1 MVSILNIRKVF
12 QNKELYK
19 TNNMK
24 QHLHYFQ
31 RLLLA
36 TVMILNYVVVYADNI
51 EIGGICYSV
60 RYVAKDTY
68 DIAVTNKEGGYSG
81 DIVIPQ
87 TINYDGKERQVTS
100 IDYRCFSGCTELTS
114 VKIPDGVTS
123 LKRDCFK
130 DCSSLTSVII
140 PNSVTS
146 LGEASFYGCS
156 KLESVKLP
164 VGITSLS
171 EYCFGNCLVLKNIE
185 LPNSVTSLGAGCFQ
199 FCEELESI
207 NLPNGITS
215 LPAICFYCCWKL
227 NNIVLPNNI
236 TSLGNRCFEGCKVL
250 KNIELPNSITSLGS
264 ECFFGC
270 AELENVTIPE
280 GVSSLGRGTFRNCD
294 RLVDITL
301 PNSITSLG
309 SECFS
314 GCSSLKNINLPYVLT
329 SMGFQCFYGCTS
341 LTKIQLPSSLTTLGF
356 GCFDGC
362 TGLESIAIPQGLTLL
377 DGQCFQDCSNLSTII
392 LPKSIVSIGKECF
405 KGCKKLADIVLPEGV
420 TTLGE
425 SCFYGCKQLIK
436 ITLPSTLKAIGR
448 AAFQLDNFK
457 DNQMVCLASVPPE
470 CGHESSLPSDLSLFV
485 PKEAKNSYQTT
496 KPWSSHRVYSD
507 YPLSSINLPSE
518 LSVVKTKSQ
527 KVQIAMIPESA
538 DAQGVV
544 WSCDNGQILSVDED
558 GVIKGLKV
566 GTANVIAKVKY
577 DTNISSSCKVN
588 VSSLLVS
595 SLDLLT
601 PSVVKTI
608 PTQLN
613 AKVIPAEADNPK
625 LKWTLLTPEV
635 ATLSETGVLTGLK
648 MGTAK
653 VKIESTDGSIVSQVF
668 DVSITGLPV
677 SSISLPNAVSIVKTK
692 QQKLDYGVYPAAS
705 DNQSLKWSSSNTDVV
720 SVDESSGI
728 ITAHKVGR
736 AIITATAEDGSN
748 TTASTVVDVEPL
760 KVESIKLI
768 EKVSIVKTNMLKL
781 EPSVLPELADDK
793 TLIWSSDNKSI
804 ATVDEQG
811 VVKGVNVG
819 TVHISARA
827 QDGSGVFTNCLV
839 TVEPLKVETM
849 QFSDSNLSIVKT
861 DKKSLSLTLN
871 SEEVDNKTMK
881 WTSEDEN
888 IATVV
893 QNTNATYPLEA
904 IIAAHK
910 VGKTVIK
917 AEAQDGSGLSATCEV
932 EVTPLMVGGLELMTT
947 SVIKTIPTK
956 LEVNVT
962 PSEADNQ
969 KLKWTSLTPN
979 IATVSED
986 GTLTGLK
993 MGTAQVKAE
1002 TTDGS
1007 NFSKTF
1013 DVQVLSLSV
1022 SSITLPT
1029 DFSIIKTDNQKME
1042 YTVLP
1047 KASDNQNLK
1056 WSSNK
1061 PSIASVDE
1069 NTGVI
1074 TAHKVGYASITA
1086 TATDGSGV
1094 FASTTIQVKPLK
1106 VSAISIPEKLNVL
1119 WSTTETLVAMATPEL
1134 ADNKKLS
1141 WSSDDN
1147 NIATVTQTGVVKG
1160 VNVGT
1165 TNITAVATDGS
1176 GVSATCKVTVNP
1188 ITINLSTKTVN
1199 LQKGSEYVEQ
1209 TATVLPENY
1218 EHKDVV
1224 WTTSGNGVASVDKDG
1239 HITANKP
1246 GVDTLR
1252 CSLSYD
1258 SHIYSECRVI
1268 VYEDNV
1274 VYVGGLYYLLKGTTD
1289 ENREATVTSIYGGKN
1304 TSLDAKNVAQY
1315 YSGTINIPE
1324 TIIYDGNKY
1333 TVRKVGSYAF
1343 NCQNELQSIYIPRTV
1358 TEVEPHA
1365 AIKAEKLNRVNVAD
1379 ESELVNIGAEAFKW
1393 CTGLTRFTFDGTSL
1407 KMNSID
1413 KAAFRE
1419 CTALERFT
1427 WMGNTTVKTI
1437 GHSAFYDCPALEKVL
1452 WNGKSELKTI
1462 QDYAFFKCIS
1472 LNNFE
1477 MPNTTLSVGNSSFRY
1492 NASLTNIHLSNSLNY
1507 IDEYAYGEC
1516 GFSQITL
1523 PESLANIQAGAFINN
1538 EFLQEIILPER
1549 LQGLGSA
1556 AFENNSK
1563 LESVTFHTAIETMT
1577 IGNNAFNQC
1586 PILNKVY
1593 ITNMNSFAQTN
1604 FNNAKANPANTS
1616 QHIYDANGKE
1626 IINVVLPKG
1635 TKYINNN
1642 AFNGCAFI
1650 ESIEMPAT
1658 MDHVND
1664 DIFVGCSALKDV
1676 YCYAEEV
1683 PGFIGVNNPASMDE
1697 VFQNATLHV
1706 PFGSE
1711 SLYQKD
1717 TKWWGKF
1724 TKLLGCEPKPTAVVE
1739 KIDLSTLTVN
1749 VKAGENYNE
1758 QKLTIYPAEAANVR
1772 IKYSTADRKVADIDE
1787 NGVIKGVAPGVTTIY
1802 YTANDG
1808 NGVTSECKVIVRNPE
1823 VEYVGDIY
1831 YLFDKA
1837 KKVATVTS
1845 IYGGKNKSLEAEKV
1859 AQVYTGT
1866 VSIPEQTTFNA
1877 VTYDVKKVGG
1887 YAFTCQNALQALRV
1901 GAFVEKIEDNA
1912 ATKAMNLNRVTV
1924 ANASQLVTVGKR
1936 SFMDCAGL
1944 QHVLFEGT
1952 TQYLDVID
1960 TAAFKNCAKLEDVI
1974 WEGKSTLRLIGDSA
1988 FYCDSK
1994 LETVK
1999 WNDKCDL
2006 KIIDNYAFYKCSSLN
2021 HFIMPNSTLSVG
2033 KYAFRYDA
2041 GLTDIQL
2048 STSLSIIYDYAFGEC
2063 GFSQLIL
2070 PESLKSM
2077 QAGAFINN
2085 SNLADIT
2092 IPKKTEGIGAGAF
2105 ENCSALESVTFKT
2118 HETKLTVDKNAF
2130 NHCAVLSK
2138 VNIDYLDDWAH
2149 INFQNAAAN
2158 PASTAH
2164 RLYLNGE
2171 EIVDIELPVGTK
2183 YIGNNVF
2190 NGCSDIRTLKIP
2202 ATVEHV
2208 NDNIIAGCSSLTDV
2222 YCYATKVPS
2231 FIGTEDPSSMNDVFR
2246 KATLHVIYGNE
2257 EAYKADAWWK
2267 RFYKIEGCNAP
2278 SDADKKVTSITISQT
2293 EATLKPNDTMQLEAT
2308 VYPTDAADKKI
2319 LWTSSNKDV
2328 VIVTDEGFVLAVAEG
2343 EADVTVA
2350 SAENSE
2356 IKAVC
2361 HIKVEKEKEPEVPIV
2376 QIKFEESPVTI
2387 ALGETKK
2394 LNVIF
2399 NPVNATNKELDWVS
2413 AQTSV
2418 VEVDKEGN
2426 ILGVSEGKAIVSAKT
2441 KDGSNLTIN
2450 CVVTVILSTGI
2461 SNITMG
2467 EVKLIV
2473 NNRHLKVEGLADHEV
2488 IQVVNSIGFTVYRG
2502 TDHEVDLNA
2511 SGIYIV
2517 KMRGK
2522 TVKFNVK

>member
-1 MVSILNIRKVF
+1 MKRSLHF
-12 QNKELYK
+12 YK
-19 TNNMK
+19 W
-24 QHLHYFQ
+24 FV
-31 RLLLA
+31 A
-36 TVMILNYVVVYADNI
+36 VVVL
-51 EIGGICYSV
+51 ICSTTTMSAQTKVTSASQLKAGSV
-60 RYVAKDTY
+60 IKIYP
-68 DIAVTNKEGGYSG
+68 KEGYGTSHYGESNYALACSGDGQLLTSYGKAGSGDEWTLEDAGDGYCYLKNDKGCYWAYQGYSSFDSFNCTMNKNSAVKISLSWDTKYSGVCFWNAEDGRGLNNLDGYNYRYNWWSNPDDYSG
-81 DIVIPQ
+81 DAHTTFDIALLKEGSGNDFVQGEKVKVLIDGLKYSLDIEQKTAKVIANHQEYSGYIVIPS
-87 TINYDGKERQVTS
+87 NVTYNNV
-100 IDYRCFSGCTELTS
+100 IYKVNMLGTNCFFACR
-114 VKIPDGVTS
+114 S
-123 LKRDCFK
+123 LK
-130 DCSSLTSVII
+130 SIT
-140 PNSVTS
+140 
-146 LGEASFYGCS
+146 
-156 KLESVKLP
+156 LP
-164 VGITSLS
+164 S
-171 EYCFGNCLVLKNIE
+171 
-185 LPNSVTSLGAGCFQ
+185 
-199 FCEELESI
+199 
-207 NLPNGITS
+207 
-215 LPAICFYCCWKL
+215 
-227 NNIVLPNNI
+227 
-236 TSLGNRCFEGCKVL
+236 
-250 KNIELPNSITSLGS
+250 SITSLGDN
-264 ECFFGC
+264 CF
-270 AELENVTIPE
+270 AL
-280 GVSSLGRGTFRNCD
+280 
-294 RLVDITL
+294 
-301 PNSITSLG
+301 
-309 SECFS
+309 
-314 GCSSLKNINLPYVLT
+314 CSSLK
-329 SMGFQCFYGCTS
+329 
-341 LTKIQLPSSLTTLGF
+341 
-356 GCFDGC
+356 
-362 TGLESIAIPQGLTLL
+362 
-377 DGQCFQDCSNLSTII
+377 
-392 LPKSIVSIGKECF
+392 
-405 KGCKKLADIVLPEGV
+405 
-420 TTLGE
+420 
-425 SCFYGCKQLIK
+425 
-436 ITLPSTLKAIGR
+436 
-448 AAFQLDNFK
+448 
-457 DNQMVCLASVPPE
+457 
-470 CGHESSLPSDLSLFV
+470 
-485 PKEAKNSYQTT
+485 
-496 KPWSSHRVYSD
+496 
-507 YPLSSINLPSE
+507 SINLPSNIIS
-518 LSVVKTKSQ
+518 LGDWCFWDCNNLASISLPSGITKL
-527 KVQIAMIPESA
+527 
-538 DAQGVV
+538 GV
-544 WSCDNGQILSVDED
+544 SCFEGCSSLNSIDLPSGITTLGFRCFYGCSS
-558 GVIKGLKV
+558 L
-566 GTANVIAKVKY
+566 
-577 DTNISSSCKVN
+577 TNICLPSGITTLGGSCFSNCSKLT
-588 VSSLLVS
+588 SMLSLAVDPPRSKSNESLVGEAIRLYVPKES
-595 SLDLLT
+595 IEKYKNSATWRYAHSINPLY
-601 PSVVKTI
+601 
-608 PTQLN
+608 
-613 AKVIPAEADNPK
+613 PA
-625 LKWTLLTPEV
+625 
-635 ATLSETGVLTGLK
+635 
-648 MGTAK
+648 
-653 VKIESTDGSIVSQVF
+653 
-668 DVSITGLPV
+668 
-677 SSISLPNAVSIVKTK
+677 SSISLAKDITVLKTK
-692 QQKLDYGVYPAAS
+692 TIKIEYSILP
-705 DNQSLKWSSSNTDVV
+705 DNAGTKELEWSSSNT
-720 SVDESSGI
+720 
-728 ITAHKVGR
+728 
-736 AIITATAEDGSN
+736 N
-748 TTASTVVDVEPL
+748 
-760 KVESIKLI
+760 
-768 EKVSIVKTNMLKL
+768 
-781 EPSVLPELADDK
+781 
-793 TLIWSSDNKSI
+793 I
-804 ATVDEQG
+804 ATVDANG
-811 VVKGVNVG
+811 LVTGKKSG
-819 TVHISARA
+819 TVTISAKTK
-827 QDGSGVFTNCLV
+827 DGTDIVASTIVKVL
-839 TVEPLKVETM
+839 PLPIETMAFVET
-849 QFSDSNLSIVKT
+849 SVSVAKT
-861 DKKSLSLTLN
+861 QNKIISLTFDPH
-871 SEEVDNKTMK
+871 EDNYKYYMV
-881 WTSEDEN
+881 WTSSDESV
-888 IATVV
+888 ATVA
-893 QNTNATYPLEA
+893 QNPNSSYPLEA
-904 IIAAHK
+904 IVTAHK
-910 VGKTVIK
+910 IGKATIK
-917 AEAQDGSGLSATCEV
+917 AEAQDGSGMSATCEV
-932 EVTPLMVGGLELMTT
+932 EVTPLMVNDISLQTT
-947 SVIKTIPTK
+947 SSIKTIPIQLK
-956 LEVNVT
+956 ADVT
-962 PSEADNQ
+962 PAEADNK
-969 KLKWTSLTPN
+969 KLKWTSLTPE
-979 IATVSED
+979 IATVTED
-986 GTLTGLK
+986 GMFTGLK
-993 MGTAQVKAE
+993 MGTAKIKAEATDGSNFSKIFNVEITGLPVSSISLPTTPVSVVKTKTGKIKVVFEPLAADNQKLTWTSSRTDIATVDNEGVVTGKKVGTTRITAATTDGTNLKASVDVNIEPLKVETMAFAEPSVSIVKTEDKTIKLTLNSEEVDNKRMVWTSSDESVATVVQNMNAVYPLEAIVVAHKVGKATIKVEAQDGSGMSATCEVVVTPLMVSDFSLLTASVVKTIPTQLEANVSPTEADNKKLKWTSLTPDIATVTEDGMMTGLKMGTAKVKAE

-1007 NFSKTF
+1007 NLSCVFE
-1013 DVQVLSLSV
+1013 VQVTGLPVSTISLPAES
-1022 SSITLPT
+1022 
-1029 DFSIIKTDNQKME
+1029 SIIKTESMKLE
-1042 YTVLP
+1042 YSILP
-1047 KASDNQNLK
+1047 LASDNQKLK
-1056 WSSNK
+1056 WSSNATD
-1061 PSIASVDE
+1061 IASVDE

-1074 TAHKVGYASITA
+1074 TAHKVGDAVITA
-1086 TATDGSGV
+1086 TATDGSGIS
-1094 FASTTIQVKPLK
+1094 ASTKIHVTPLK
-1106 VSAISIPEKLNVL
+1106 ISQIEMSKEMSLLHSLSKQIEVNI
-1119 WSTTETLVAMATPEL
+1119 APEL
-1134 ADNKKLS
+1134 ADNKTLK
-1141 WSSDDN
+1141 WTSDNED
-1147 NIATVTQTGVVKG
+1147 IATVTQEGVVKG
-1160 VNVGT
+1160 VNVGSA
-1165 TNITAVATDGS
+1165 NITATTTDGTEL
-1176 GVSATCKVTVNP
+1176 SATCKVTVNP
-1188 ITINLSTKTVN
+1188 VTIELSTNTIN

-1209 TATVLPENY
+1209 TVTILPENY

-1289 ENREATVTSIYGGKN
+1289 NNREATVTSIYGGKN

-1324 TIIYDGNKY
+1324 TIIYDGNEY

-1379 ESELVNIGAEAFKW
+1379 ESELVNIGEEAFKW
-1393 CTGLTRFTFDGTSL
+1393 CTGLKRFTFDGTSL

-1419 CTALERFT
+1419 CTVLERFT

-1437 GHSAFYDCPALEKVL
+1437 GHSAFYDCSALEKVL

-1538 EFLQEIILPER
+1538 DFLQEIILPER

-1635 TKYINNN
+1635 TKYVNNN

-1683 PGFIGVNNPASMDE
+1683 PEFIGVNNPASMDE

-1717 TKWWGKF
+1717 TSWWGKF

-1887 YAFTCQNALQALRV
+1887 YAFTCQNELQALRV

-1912 ATKAMNLNRVTV
+1912 ATKAMNLNRVIV

-1999 WNDKCDL
+1999 WNNKCDL

-2158 PASTAH
+2158 PTSTAH

-2319 LWTSSNKDV
+2319 LWTSSNEDV

-2450 CVVTVILSTGI
+2450 CVVTVIPSTGI

>member
-215 LPAICFYCCWKL
+215 LPAICFYGCWKL

-236 TSLGNRCFEGCKVL
+236 TSLGNRCFERCKVL

-470 CGHESSLPSDLSLFV
+470 CGNESSLPRDLSLFV

-653 VKIESTDGSIVSQVF
+653 VKIESTDGSMVSQVF

-1013 DVQVLSLSV
+1013 DVQVLALSV

-1094 FASTTIQVKPLK
+1094 FASTTIQVTPLK

-1165 TNITAVATDGS
+1165 TNITATATDGS

-1188 ITINLSTKTVN
+1188 VTINLSTKTVN

-1224 WTTSGNGVASVDKDG
+1224 WTTSGNGVTSVDKDG

-1289 ENREATVTSIYGGKN
+1289 DTREATVTSIYGGKN

-1887 YAFTCQNALQALRV
+1887 YAFTCQNELQALRV

-1912 ATKAMNLNRVTV
+1912 ATKAMNLNRVIV

-2267 RFYKIEGCNAP
+2267 RFYNIKGCNAP

-2308 VYPTDAADKKI
+2308 VYPTDAANKKI
-2319 LWTSSNKDV
+2319 LWASSNEDV
-2328 VIVTDEGFVLAVAEG
+2328 VIVTGEGFVLAVAEG

-2450 CVVTVILSTGI
+2450 CVVTVIPSTGI

>member
-1 MVSILNIRKVF
+1 
-12 QNKELYK
+12 
-19 TNNMK
+19 MK
-24 QHLHYFQ
+24 RHLHFYQ
-31 RLLLA
+31 WLLCLLLTMGCHLFA
-36 TVMILNYVVVYADNI
+36 YSQGKVTCLEDLQAGDVIKIYPYGHYDEASMALSCKGDGMDLTSYAEAGKGSEWTLIDAGSGYYYLKN
-51 EIGGICYSV
+51 ELGCYWAYQEGHSLTCT
-60 RYVAKDTY
+60 KD
-68 DIAVTNKEGGYSG
+68 INSAVKVKLTW
-81 DIVIPQ
+81 
-87 TINYDGKERQVTS
+87 DGKNSGVCFWNQKDGTGLNNLYGRNDSYDWYSLPYDYNSDTNTTFDVYSPSHGTVDVAVINGIKYSLHSKRKTAQVLANNYMGNVIIQQIVSYKGNEFQVTS
-100 IDYRCFSGCTELTS
+100 LEDSCFKNCSNLTS
-114 VKIPDGVTS
+114 ITLPKGITS
-123 LKRDCFK
+123 LGKYCFYGCNSLTSITLPEGITSLGEYCFADCNSLTSITLPEGITSLGYECFRG
-130 DCSSLTSVII
+130 CSSLTSITLPEGI
-140 PNSVTS
+140 TS
-146 LGEASFYGCS
+146 LGEYCFSRCSSLTSITLPEGITSLRAGCFADCNSLTSITLPEGITSLGEYCFGKCSSLTSITLPEGITSLGEYCFSRCSSLTSITLPKGITSLMGYSFYGCS
-156 KLESVKLP
+156 SLTSITLP
-164 VGITSLS
+164 EGITSLG
-171 EYCFGNCLVLKNIE
+171 EYCFGMCSSLTSIT
-185 LPNSVTSLGAGCFQ
+185 LP
-199 FCEELESI
+199 E
-207 NLPNGITS
+207 GITS
-215 LPAICFYCCWKL
+215 LMNCCFY
-227 NNIVLPNNI
+227 
-236 TSLGNRCFEGCKVL
+236 
-250 KNIELPNSITSLGS
+250 
-264 ECFFGC
+264 
-270 AELENVTIPE
+270 
-280 GVSSLGRGTFRNCD
+280 
-294 RLVDITL
+294 
-301 PNSITSLG
+301 
-309 SECFS
+309 
-314 GCSSLKNINLPYVLT
+314 GCSSLTNI
-329 SMGFQCFYGCTS
+329 SF
-341 LTKIQLPSSLTTLGF
+341 PSSLKKLYDNIFKYATQNKRIIINATTPPDIRSYGDYTLI
-356 GCFDGC
+356 DSNC
-362 TGLESIAIPQGLTLL
+362 TLYVPKNYLATYKNTSPWSCAGAFYEGKPIESI
-377 DGQCFQDCSNLSTII
+377 
-392 LPKSIVSIGKECF
+392 K
-405 KGCKKLADIVLPEGV
+405 
-420 TTLGE
+420 
-425 SCFYGCKQLIK
+425 
-436 ITLPSTLKAIGR
+436 
-448 AAFQLDNFK
+448 
-457 DNQMVCLASVPPE
+457 
-470 CGHESSLPSDLSLFV
+470 LPSDISFEKTEKKKATFSV
-485 PKEAKNSYQTT
+485 
-496 KPWSSHRVYSD
+496 
-507 YPLSSINLPSE
+507 LP
-518 LSVVKTKSQ
+518 
-527 KVQIAMIPESA
+527 I
-538 DAQGVV
+538 DANQECLK
-544 WSCDNGQILSVDED
+544 WSCDNSSIASIDEKTRE
-558 GVIKGLKV
+558 ITALKV
-566 GTANVIAKVKY
+566 G
-577 DTNISSSCKVN
+577 D
-588 VSSLLVS
+588 
-595 SLDLLT
+595 
-601 PSVVKTI
+601 
-608 PTQLN
+608 
-613 AKVIPAEADNPK
+613 
-625 LKWTLLTPEV
+625 
-635 ATLSETGVLTGLK
+635 AT
-648 MGTAK
+648 
-653 VKIESTDGSIVSQVF
+653 
-668 DVSITGLPV
+668 
-677 SSISLPNAVSIVKTK
+677 
-692 QQKLDYGVYPAAS
+692 
-705 DNQSLKWSSSNTDVV
+705 
-720 SVDESSGI
+720 
-728 ITAHKVGR
+728 
-736 AIITATAEDGSN
+736 ITATVDDGSGIS
-748 TTASTVVDVEPL
+748 ASTIVHVTPL
-760 KVESIKLI
+760 KVH
-768 EKVSIVKTNMLKL
+768 
-781 EPSVLPELADDK
+781 A
-793 TLIWSSDNKSI
+793 
-804 ATVDEQG
+804 
-811 VVKGVNVG
+811 
-819 TVHISARA
+819 
-827 QDGSGVFTNCLV
+827 
-839 TVEPLKVETM
+839 M
-849 QFSDSNLSIVKT
+849 QFAEPKITVSGIKT
-861 DKKSLSLTLN
+861 EKLTLTLN
-871 SEEVDNKTMK
+871 SPEVDNKAIK
-881 WTSEDEN
+881 WTSSDNSIVTVEEN
-888 IATVV
+888 TEAS
-893 QNTNATYPLEA
+893 YPLEA
-904 IIAAHK
+904 IVSTHK
-910 VGKTVIK
+910 VGTAIIT
-917 AEAQDGSGLSATCEV
+917 AEAQDGSGISATCEV
-932 EVTPLMVGGLELMTT
+932 EATQLQVSDIELITM
-947 SVIKTIPTK
+947 SAIKTIPTLLEANVLPVEANNKK
-956 LEVNVT
+956 LT
-962 PSEADNQ
+962 
-969 KLKWTSLTPN
+969 WTSLTPN
-979 IATVSED
+979 IATITED
-986 GTLTGLK
+986 GTITGLK
-993 MGTAQVKAE
+993 MGTAQVKA
-1002 TTDGS
+1002 TTMDGS
-1007 NFSKTF
+1007 NISKTF
-1013 DVQVLSLSV
+1013 DVLITGLSI
-1022 SSITLPT
+1022 SSITLPSES
-1029 DFSIIKTDNQKME
+1029 SITKTDNQKLE
-1042 YTVLP
+1042 YTIFP
-1047 KASDNQNLK
+1047 AASDNQNLK
-1056 WSSNK
+1056 WSSNHTD
-1061 PSIASVDE
+1061 IASVDE

-1074 TAHKVGYASITA
+1074 TAHKVGDAIITA
-1086 TATDGSGV
+1086 TATDGSEIS
-1094 FASTTIQVKPLK
+1094 ASTTIHVTPLK
-1106 VSAISIPEKLNVL
+1106 VSNIDIEKEIKLL
-1119 WSTTETLVAMATPEL
+1119 RTTTATLAATITPEL
-1134 ADNKKLS
+1134 ADDKTLS
-1141 WSSDDN
+1141 WASEDES
-1147 NIATVTQTGVVKG
+1147 IAIVTQEGVVKG

-1165 TNITAVATDGS
+1165 TNITVTAKDGT

-1188 ITINLSTKTVN
+1188 VTINLSTNTIN

-1224 WTTSGNGVASVDKDG
+1224 WTTSGNGVTSVDKDG

-1289 ENREATVTSIYGGKN
+1289 DTLEATVTSIYGGKN

-1393 CTGLTRFTFDGTSL
+1393 CTGLKRFTFDGTSL

-1538 EFLQEIILPER
+1538 DFLQEIILPER

-1683 PGFIGVNNPASMDE
+1683 PEFIGVNNPASMDE

-1717 TKWWGKF
+1717 TSWWGKF

-1887 YAFTCQNALQALRV
+1887 YAFTCQNELQALRV

-2063 GFSQLIL
+2063 GFCQLIL

-2171 EIVDIELPVGTK
+2171 EMVDIELPVGTK

-2308 VYPTDAADKKI
+2308 VYPTDAANKKI
-2319 LWTSSNKDV
+2319 LWASSNEDV
-2328 VIVTDEGFVLAVAEG
+2328 VIVTGEGFVLAVAEG

-2450 CVVTVILSTGI
+2450 CVVTVIPSTGI

>member
-1 MVSILNIRKVF
+1 
-12 QNKELYK
+12 
-19 TNNMK
+19 MK
-24 QHLHYFQ
+24 RHLHFYQ
-31 RLLLA
+31 WLLCLLLTMSSHLSA
-36 TVMILNYVVVYADNI
+36 FSQGKVTCLEDLQAGYVISIYPYGHYDEASKALSCNGDGMDLTSYADAGKGSEWTLIDAGSGYYYLKNELGCYWAYQDYSASHSLTCTTDI
-51 EIGGICYSV
+51 NSAVKVKLTWDSTHSGICFWNQKDGKGLNNLYGRNDSYNWYSWSSDYDSDTNTTFEV
-60 RYVAKDTY
+60 KVKVTVDVAIDGIKYSLDVKHKTAKVLKNNY
-68 DIAVTNKEGGYSG
+68 EG
-81 DIVIPQ
+81 DVVIPQ
-87 TINYDGKERQVTS
+87 VVSYNGNE
-100 IDYRCFSGCTELTS
+100 FS
-114 VKIPDGVTS
+114 VTS
-123 LKRDCFK
+123 LDNQCFYN
-130 DCSSLTSVII
+130 CSSLTS
-140 PNSVTS
+140 
-146 LGEASFYGCS
+146 
-156 KLESVKLP
+156 
-164 VGITSLS
+164 
-171 EYCFGNCLVLKNIE
+171 
-185 LPNSVTSLGAGCFQ
+185 
-199 FCEELESI
+199 
-207 NLPNGITS
+207 
-215 LPAICFYCCWKL
+215 
-227 NNIVLPNNI
+227 
-236 TSLGNRCFEGCKVL
+236 
-250 KNIELPNSITSLGS
+250 
-264 ECFFGC
+264 
-270 AELENVTIPE
+270 
-280 GVSSLGRGTFRNCD
+280 
-294 RLVDITL
+294 ITL
-301 PNSITSLG
+301 PKGIISVGNS
-309 SECFS
+309 CFS
-314 GCSSLKNINLPYVLT
+314 GCSSLTSITLPKGIT
-329 SMGFQCFYGCTS
+329 SLGDCCFYGCSS
-341 LTKIQLPSSLTTLGF
+341 LTSITIPEGTTFLGEQCFEYCKSLTSIYFPSSLSILYNNIFAHTTQKKRIIIKN
-356 GCFDGC
+356 
-362 TGLESIAIPQGLTLL
+362 TIPPDIKIGDTY
-377 DGQCFQDCSNLSTII
+377 FNLSLINSEYTLYI
-392 LPKSIVSIGKECF
+392 PKGTLDAYKNTTSWGRAGAF
-405 KGCKKLADIVLPEGV
+405 YEGNPID
-420 TTLGE
+420 
-425 SCFYGCKQLIK
+425 S
-436 ITLPSTLKAIGR
+436 ITLPS
-448 AAFQLDNFK
+448 
-457 DNQMVCLASVPPE
+457 
-470 CGHESSLPSDLSLFV
+470 
-485 PKEAKNSYQTT
+485 
-496 KPWSSHRVYSD
+496 
-507 YPLSSINLPSE
+507 
-518 LSVVKTKSQ
+518 
-527 KVQIAMIPESA
+527 
-538 DAQGVV
+538 
-544 WSCDNGQILSVDED
+544 
-558 GVIKGLKV
+558 
-566 GTANVIAKVKY
+566 
-577 DTNISSSCKVN
+577 N
-588 VSSLLVS
+588 VSFAK
-595 SLDLLT
+595 T
-601 PSVVKTI
+601 EKNKMTYSV
-608 PTQLN
+608 
-613 AKVIPAEADNPK
+613 
-625 LKWTLLTPEV
+625 
-635 ATLSETGVLTGLK
+635 
-648 MGTAK
+648 
-653 VKIESTDGSIVSQVF
+653 
-668 DVSITGLPV
+668 LP
-677 SSISLPNAVSIVKTK
+677 IDA
-692 QQKLDYGVYPAAS
+692 
-705 DNQSLKWSSSNTDVV
+705 NQECLKWSSDNSSIASIDEKTGVV
-720 SVDESSGI
+720 TALKAGDATLTATVDDGSGI
-728 ITAHKVGR
+728 
-736 AIITATAEDGSN
+736 S
-748 TTASTVVDVEPL
+748 ASTIVHVTP
-760 KVESIKLI
+760 I
-768 EKVSIVKTNMLKL
+768 KVSNIDMPRKITLL
-781 EPSVLPELADDK
+781 QAQSVTLAATITPELADDK
-793 TLIWSSDNKSI
+793 TLSW
-804 ATVDEQG
+804 
-811 VVKGVNVG
+811 
-819 TVHISARA
+819 
-827 QDGSGVFTNCLV
+827 
-839 TVEPLKVETM
+839 
-849 QFSDSNLSIVKT
+849 
-861 DKKSLSLTLN
+861 
-871 SEEVDNKTMK
+871 
-881 WTSEDEN
+881 
-888 IATVV
+888 
-893 QNTNATYPLEA
+893 
-904 IIAAHK
+904 
-910 VGKTVIK
+910 
-917 AEAQDGSGLSATCEV
+917 
-932 EVTPLMVGGLELMTT
+932 
-947 SVIKTIPTK
+947 
-956 LEVNVT
+956 
-962 PSEADNQ
+962 
-969 KLKWTSLTPN
+969 
-979 IATVSED
+979 
-986 GTLTGLK
+986 
-993 MGTAQVKAE
+993 
-1002 TTDGS
+1002 
-1007 NFSKTF
+1007 
-1013 DVQVLSLSV
+1013 
-1022 SSITLPT
+1022 
-1029 DFSIIKTDNQKME
+1029 
-1042 YTVLP
+1042 
-1047 KASDNQNLK
+1047 ASD
-1056 WSSNK
+1056 
-1061 PSIASVDE
+1061 DE
-1069 NTGVI
+1069 
-1074 TAHKVGYASITA
+1074 S
-1086 TATDGSGV
+1086 
-1094 FASTTIQVKPLK
+1094 
-1106 VSAISIPEKLNVL
+1106 
-1119 WSTTETLVAMATPEL
+1119 
-1134 ADNKKLS
+1134 
-1141 WSSDDN
+1141 
-1147 NIATVTQTGVVKG
+1147 IATVTQEGVVKG

-1165 TNITAVATDGS
+1165 TNITATAKDGS

-1188 ITINLSTKTVN
+1188 VTINLSTNTVN

-1239 HITANKP
+1239 RITANKP

-1379 ESELVNIGAEAFKW
+1379 ESELVNIGEEAFKW
-1393 CTGLTRFTFDGTSL
+1393 CTGLKRFTFDGTSL

-1437 GHSAFYDCPALEKVL
+1437 GHSAFYDCSALEKVL

-1492 NASLTNIHLSNSLNY
+1492 NASLTNIHLSTSLNY

-1538 EFLQEIILPER
+1538 DFLQEIILPER

-1635 TKYINNN
+1635 TKYVNNN

-1683 PGFIGVNNPASMDE
+1683 PEFIGVNDPTSMDE

-1717 TKWWGKF
+1717 TSWWGKF
-1724 TKLLGCEPKPTAVVE
+1724 TKLLGCEPKPIAVVE

-1808 NGVTSECKVIVRNPE
+1808 NGVTSECKVIVRNSE

-1837 KKVATVTS
+1837 KKEATVTS

-1887 YAFTCQNALQALRV
+1887 YAFTCQNELQALRV

-2063 GFSQLIL
+2063 GFSQIVL

-2171 EIVDIELPVGTK
+2171 EMVDIELPVGTK

-2267 RFYKIEGCNAP
+2267 RFYKIEGCKDP
-2278 SDADKKVTSITISQT
+2278 GVEDVKVSSITISQT
-2293 EATLKPNDTMQLEAT
+2293 EITLKPDDTLQLEAT
-2308 VYPTDAADKKI
+2308 VYPTEAANKSVIWK
-2319 LWTSSNKDV
+2319 SSNEDV

-2343 EADVTVA
+2343 EADVMVA

-2413 AQTSV
+2413 AKSSV

-2450 CVVTVILSTGI
+2450 CVVTVIPSTGI

-2502 TDHEVDLNA
+2502 TDHEIDLKA
-2511 SGIYIV
+2511 AGVYIIKV
-2517 KMRGK
+2517 KGK
-2522 TVKFNVK
+2522 TLKFSVK

>member
-1 MVSILNIRKVF
+1 MKECLLNKYLLVFLIAWMSIMMSKASSWYENMYD
-12 QNKELYK
+12 KE
-19 TNNMK
+19 TD
-24 QHLHYFQ
+24 
-31 RLLLA
+31 
-36 TVMILNYVVVYADNI
+36 II
-51 EIGGICYSV
+51 
-60 RYVAKDTY
+60 AKYEVDEN
-68 DIAVTNKEGGYSG
+68 ASSGYSATLFQFPSNMLWL
-81 DIVIPQ
+81 DFLNDVDAMYI
-87 TINYDGKERQVTS
+87 DGQ
-100 IDYRCFSGCTELTS
+100 S
-114 VKIPDGVTS
+114 VDKRFIFFASKGEHVVLIK
-123 LKRDCFK
+123 LKRNVR
-130 DCSSLTSVII
+130 T
-140 PNSVTS
+140 
-146 LGEASFYGCS
+146 
-156 KLESVKLP
+156 
-164 VGITSLS
+164 
-171 EYCFGNCLVLKNIE
+171 LKNY
-185 LPNSVTSLGAGCFQ
+185 T
-199 FCEELESI
+199 FC
-207 NLPNGITS
+207 
-215 LPAICFYCCWKL
+215 
-227 NNIVLPNNI
+227 
-236 TSLGNRCFEGCKVL
+236 
-250 KNIELPNSITSLGS
+250 
-264 ECFFGC
+264 
-270 AELENVTIPE
+270 
-280 GVSSLGRGTFRNCD
+280 
-294 RLVDITL
+294 
-301 PNSITSLG
+301 
-309 SECFS
+309 
-314 GCSSLKNINLPYVLT
+314 
-329 SMGFQCFYGCTS
+329 
-341 LTKIQLPSSLTTLGF
+341 
-356 GCFDGC
+356 
-362 TGLESIAIPQGLTLL
+362 LL
-377 DGQCFQDCSNLSTII
+377 DGKHHSGRLIEVRIPSCITNIEPYNFIECPYLQRIFSYATQAPIKEKLRKGTDQQLQIYVDNYKNIYSYEYIFAAGDASNAFFKCGYSAQNAKLCIPENAKGYDTNGWEQLKKYYAKVELKLEIPSKLSVERT
-392 LPKSIVSIGKECF
+392 KTIVS
-405 KGCKKLADIVLPEGV
+405 
-420 TTLGE
+420 
-425 SCFYGCKQLIK
+425 
-436 ITLPSTLKAIGR
+436 
-448 AAFQLDNFK
+448 
-457 DNQMVCLASVPPE
+457 
-470 CGHESSLPSDLSLFV
+470 
-485 PKEAKNSYQTT
+485 
-496 KPWSSHRVYSD
+496 D
-507 YPLSSINLPSE
+507 Y
-518 LSVVKTKSQ
+518 VKSQ
-527 KVQIAMIPESA
+527 
-538 DAQGVV
+538 
-544 WSCDNGQILSVDED
+544 SVDEGSD
-558 GVIKGLKV
+558 FFYNLGDKTIADVNFDKNSIIVKGLKV
-566 GTANVIAKVKY
+566 GKTQLKTVYYGIERYCDITITPLKMTSIELPKTITLITNKRQTLKPKIIPEDADDKDGKTFIWKSEDESIATVTQDGVVSGIGYGKTRVTCMASDDSNLSASCEVVNSAPITIDLSTKTLNLQEGSSYGEQKV
-577 DTNISSSCKVN
+577 NISGK
-588 VSSLLVS
+588 
-595 SLDLLT
+595 D
-601 PSVVKTI
+601 
-608 PTQLN
+608 
-613 AKVIPAEADNPK
+613 
-625 LKWTLLTPEV
+625 
-635 ATLSETGVLTGLK
+635 
-648 MGTAK
+648 
-653 VKIESTDGSIVSQVF
+653 F
-668 DVSITGLPV
+668 
-677 SSISLPNAVSIVKTK
+677 SISDVLVK
-692 QQKLDYGVYPAAS
+692 
-705 DNQSLKWSSSNTDVV
+705 SLNENVV
-720 SVDESSGI
+720 SVDENG
-728 ITAHKVGR
+728 
-736 AIITATAEDGSN
+736 
-748 TTASTVVDVEPL
+748 
-760 KVESIKLI
+760 
-768 EKVSIVKTNMLKL
+768 
-781 EPSVLPELADDK
+781 
-793 TLIWSSDNKSI
+793 
-804 ATVDEQG
+804 
-811 VVKGVNVG
+811 
-819 TVHISARA
+819 
-827 QDGSGVFTNCLV
+827 
-839 TVEPLKVETM
+839 
-849 QFSDSNLSIVKT
+849 
-861 DKKSLSLTLN
+861 
-871 SEEVDNKTMK
+871 
-881 WTSEDEN
+881 
-888 IATVV
+888 
-893 QNTNATYPLEA
+893 
-904 IIAAHK
+904 
-910 VGKTVIK
+910 VIK
-917 AEAQDGSGLSATCEV
+917 AG
-932 EVTPLMVGGLELMTT
+932 TPG
-947 SVIKTIPTK
+947 
-956 LEVNVT
+956 
-962 PSEADNQ
+962 
-969 KLKWTSLTPN
+969 
-979 IATVSED
+979 IATIRYYMS
-986 GTLTGLK
+986 
-993 MGTAQVKAE
+993 Q
-1002 TTDGS
+1002 
-1007 NFSKTF
+1007 
-1013 DVQVLSLSV
+1013 
-1022 SSITLPT
+1022 
-1029 DFSIIKTDNQKME
+1029 
-1042 YTVLP
+1042 
-1047 KASDNQNLK
+1047 
-1056 WSSNK
+1056 
-1061 PSIASVDE
+1061 DE
-1069 NTGVI
+1069 NV
-1074 TAHKVGYASITA
+1074 YA
-1086 TATDGSGV
+1086 D
-1094 FASTTIQVKPLK
+1094 
-1106 VSAISIPEKLNVL
+1106 
-1119 WSTTETLVAMATPEL
+1119 
-1134 ADNKKLS
+1134 
-1141 WSSDDN
+1141 
-1147 NIATVTQTGVVKG
+1147 
-1160 VNVGT
+1160 
-1165 TNITAVATDGS
+1165 
-1176 GVSATCKVTVNP
+1176 CK
-1188 ITINLSTKTVN
+1188 
-1199 LQKGSEYVEQ
+1199 
-1209 TATVLPENY
+1209 
-1218 EHKDVV
+1218 
-1224 WTTSGNGVASVDKDG
+1224 
-1239 HITANKP
+1239 
-1246 GVDTLR
+1246 
-1252 CSLSYD
+1252 
-1258 SHIYSECRVI
+1258 VI

-1379 ESELVNIGAEAFKW
+1379 ESELVNIGEEAFKW
-1393 CTGLTRFTFDGTSL
+1393 CTGLKRFTFDGTSL

-1492 NASLTNIHLSNSLNY
+1492 NASLTNIHLSTSLNY

-1538 EFLQEIILPER
+1538 DFLQEIILPER

-1635 TKYINNN
+1635 TKYVNNN

-1683 PGFIGVNNPASMDE
+1683 PEFIGVNDPTSMDE

-1717 TKWWGKF
+1717 TSWWGKF

-1837 KKVATVTS
+1837 KKEATVTS
-1845 IYGGKNKSLEAEKV
+1845 IYGGKNKSLDAEKV

-1877 VTYDVKKVGG
+1877 VTYAVKKVGG
-1887 YAFTCQNALQALRV
+1887 YAFTCQNELQALRV

-2171 EIVDIELPVGTK
+2171 ELIDVELPVGTK

-2308 VYPTDAADKKI
+2308 VYPTDAANKKI
-2319 LWTSSNKDV
+2319 LWTSSNEDV

-2361 HIKVEKEKEPEVPIV
+2361 HIKVENEKEPEVPIV

-2399 NPVNATNKELDWVS
+2399 NPVNATNKELDWLS
-2413 AQTSV
+2413 AKTSV

-2426 ILGVSEGKAIVSAKT
+2426 ILGISEGKAVVSAKT

-2450 CVVTVILSTGI
+2450 CVVTVIPSTGI

-2502 TDHEVDLNA
+2502 TDHEIDLKA
-2511 SGIYIV
+2511 AGVYIIKV
-2517 KMRGK
+2517 KGK
-2522 TVKFNVK
+2522 TLKFSVK

>member
-1 MVSILNIRKVF
+1 MKRSLYFYKWFVAVVVLICSTTTMSAQTKVTSLSQLKAGSVIKIYPKDSNGTSHYGESKYALACSGDGQPLTSYEKAGSGDEWTLEDAGDGLCYLKNDKGCYWTYQGRSSDYLKCTMNKNSAVKICLTWDTKYSGACFWNSKDNCGLN
-12 QNKELYK
+12 NLYDD
-19 TNNMK
+19 
-24 QHLHYFQ
+24 
-31 RLLLA
+31 
-36 TVMILNYVVVYADNI
+36 NYVFNWWTISDR
-51 EIGGICYSV
+51 YSGD
-60 RYVAKDTY
+60 ANTTF
-68 DIAVTNKEGGYSG
+68 DIALLKEGSGNVFPSLEKRDIVLNGIKYRLYPTKTAKVLKKNDYSG
-81 DIVIPQ
+81 DIVIPE
-87 TINYDGKERQVTS
+87 TVTYNNITYKITSLERGCFEGCWLLTS
-100 IDYRCFSGCTELTS
+100 INLSSSITSLESGCFEGCWSLTSINLPSSITSLGDDCFS
-114 VKIPDGVTS
+114 
-123 LKRDCFK
+123 
-130 DCSSLTSVII
+130 DCSSLTS
-140 PNSVTS
+140 
-146 LGEASFYGCS
+146 
-156 KLESVKLP
+156 
-164 VGITSLS
+164 
-171 EYCFGNCLVLKNIE
+171 
-185 LPNSVTSLGAGCFQ
+185 
-199 FCEELESI
+199 I
-207 NLPNGITS
+207 NLPS
-215 LPAICFYCCWKL
+215 
-227 NNIVLPNNI
+227 
-236 TSLGNRCFEGCKVL
+236 
-250 KNIELPNSITSLGS
+250 SITSLGS
-264 ECFFGC
+264 YCFRGC
-270 AELENVTIPE
+270 
-280 GVSSLGRGTFRNCD
+280 S
-294 RLVDITL
+294 RLTSINL
-301 PNSITSLG
+301 PSSITSLG
-309 SECFS
+309 SYCFS
-314 GCSSLKNINLPYVLT
+314 GCSSLTSINLP
-329 SMGFQCFYGCTS
+329 SSITS
-341 LTKIQLPSSLTTLGF
+341 LGDDCFSDCSSLTGINLPSSITSLERSCFRGCSSLT
-356 GCFDGC
+356 
-362 TGLESIAIPQGLTLL
+362 SINFPSGIT
-377 DGQCFQDCSNLSTII
+377 S
-392 LPKSIVSIGKECF
+392 
-405 KGCKKLADIVLPEGV
+405 
-420 TTLGE
+420 LGE
-425 SCFYGCKQLIK
+425 SCFSECSSLASIE
-436 ITLPSTLKAIGR
+436 LPSALTSLGENCFEKCSH
-448 AAFQLDNFK
+448 LTS
-457 DNQMVCLASVPPE
+457 MLCLAVEPPNCILKE
-470 CGHESSLPSDLSLFV
+470 YTDTHNTSLVNNTMSLYV
-485 PKEAKNSYQTT
+485 PKESKEKYKQSNAWNSAKGIYPLYPTSSVSLVKEVSVDKAKPT
-496 KPWSSHRVYSD
+496 KLEYTIMPENAGTKELEWSSE
-507 YPLSSINLPSE
+507 N
-518 LSVVKTKSQ
+518 
-527 KVQIAMIPESA
+527 
-538 DAQGVV
+538 
-544 WSCDNGQILSVDED
+544 
-558 GVIKGLKV
+558 
-566 GTANVIAKVKY
+566 
-577 DTNISSSCKVN
+577 
-588 VSSLLVS
+588 
-595 SLDLLT
+595 
-601 PSVVKTI
+601 
-608 PTQLN
+608 
-613 AKVIPAEADNPK
+613 
-625 LKWTLLTPEV
+625 PEV
-635 ATLSETGVLTGLK
+635 ATVDANGIVTGKKIGKTVI
-648 MGTAK
+648 TAK
-653 VKIESTDGSIVSQVF
+653 TKDGTDI
-668 DVSITGLPV
+668 
-677 SSISLPNAVSIVKTK
+677 
-692 QQKLDYGVYPAAS
+692 
-705 DNQSLKWSSSNTDVV
+705 
-720 SVDESSGI
+720 
-728 ITAHKVGR
+728 
-736 AIITATAEDGSN
+736 
-748 TTASTVVDVEPL
+748 TASTTFTVLPL
-760 KVESIKLI
+760 KVEAMTFAEPL
-768 EKVSIVKTNMLKL
+768 VSIARTK
-781 EPSVLPELADDK
+781 DK
-793 TLIWSSDNKSI
+793 TI
-804 ATVDEQG
+804 T
-811 VVKGVNVG
+811 
-819 TVHISARA
+819 
-827 QDGSGVFTNCLV
+827 
-839 TVEPLKVETM
+839 
-849 QFSDSNLSIVKT
+849 
-861 DKKSLSLTLN
+861 LTLN
-871 SEEVDNKTMK
+871 SEEVDNKQMV
-881 WTSEDEN
+881 WTSSDESV
-888 IATVV
+888 ATVT
-893 QNTNATYPLEA
+893 QNLDSSYPLEA
-904 IIAAHK
+904 IVTAHK
-910 VGKTVIK
+910 IGKTTIK
-917 AEAQDGSGLSATCEV
+917 AEAQDGSGMSATCEV
-932 EVTPLMVGGLELMTT
+932 EVTPLMASDISLLTA
-947 SVIKTIPTK
+947 SVVKTIPTQ
-956 LEVNVT
+956 LEANVSPAET
-962 PSEADNQ
+962 DNK
-969 KLKWTSLTPN
+969 KLKWASLTPN
-979 IATVSED
+979 IATVTED
-986 GTLTGLK
+986 GIMTGLK
-993 MGTAQVKAE
+993 MGTAKVKAE

-1007 NFSKTF
+1007 N
-1013 DVQVLSLSV
+1013 LSV
-1022 SSITLPT
+1022 VFEVQITGLPVST
-1029 DFSIIKTDNQKME
+1029 ISLPAESSIIKTESMKLEYSILPLVSDNQK
-1042 YTVLP
+1042 
-1047 KASDNQNLK
+1047 LK
-1056 WSSNK
+1056 WSSNATD
-1061 PSIASVDE
+1061 IASVDE

-1074 TAHKVGYASITA
+1074 TAHKVGDAVITA
-1086 TATDGSGV
+1086 TATDGSGIS
-1094 FASTTIQVKPLK
+1094 ASTKIHVIPLK
-1106 VSAISIPEKLNVL
+1106 ISQIEMSKEMSLLHSLSKQIEVKF
-1119 WSTTETLVAMATPEL
+1119 TPEL
-1134 ADNKKLS
+1134 ADNKTLK
-1141 WSSDDN
+1141 WISDNED
-1147 NIATVTQTGVVKG
+1147 IATVNQEGVVTG
-1160 VNVGT
+1160 VNVGSA
-1165 TNITAVATDGS
+1165 NITATTTDGTEL
-1176 GVSATCKVTVNP
+1176 SATCKVTVNP
-1188 ITINLSTKTVN
+1188 VTIELSTNTIN

-1209 TATVLPENY
+1209 TATILPENY

-1289 ENREATVTSIYGGKN
+1289 DTREATVTSIYGGKN

-1324 TIIYDGNKY
+1324 TIIYDGYKY

-1379 ESELVNIGAEAFKW
+1379 ESELVNIGEEAFKW
-1393 CTGLTRFTFDGTSL
+1393 CTGLKRFTFDGTSL

-1492 NASLTNIHLSNSLNY
+1492 NASLTNIHLSTSLNY

-1635 TKYINNN
+1635 TKYVNNN

-1683 PGFIGVNNPASMDE
+1683 PEFIGVNNPASMDD

-1717 TKWWGKF
+1717 TSWWGKF

-1837 KKVATVTS
+1837 KKEATVTS

-1887 YAFTCQNALQALRV
+1887 YAFTCQNELQALRV

-2063 GFSQLIL
+2063 GFSQIVL

-2092 IPKKTEGIGAGAF
+2092 VPKKTEGIGAGAF

-2171 EIVDIELPVGTK
+2171 EMVDIELPVGTK

-2267 RFYKIEGCNAP
+2267 RFYKIEGCKDP
-2278 SDADKKVTSITISQT
+2278 GVEDVKVSNITISQT
-2293 EATLKPNDTMQLEAT
+2293 EITLKPDDTLQLEAT
-2308 VYPTDAADKKI
+2308 VYPTEAANKSVIWK
-2319 LWTSSNKDV
+2319 SSNEDV

-2413 AQTSV
+2413 AKSSV

-2450 CVVTVILSTGI
+2450 CVVTVIPSTGI

-2502 TDHEVDLNA
+2502 TDHEIDLKA
-2511 SGIYIV
+2511 AGVYIIKV
-2517 KMRGK
+2517 KGK
-2522 TVKFNVK
+2522 TLKFSVK

>member
-1 MVSILNIRKVF
+1 MNLNWLIKRKCLLSVMVAFMAFYIQSVFADNYDSRTDLMAVYQISSPGRYELFGEGFDEMKGKIKYMRVNGGYRTPARSMYLNSGTVEVVLSFSQPLYSLPQNTFLNI
-12 QNKELYK
+12 NG
-19 TNNMK
+19 TNFTAK
-24 QHLHYFQ
+24 LIAFHLPASLEYIHEGNGFGCW
-31 RLLLA
+31 
-36 TVMILNYVVVYADNI
+36 YVSDIYSYAPKAP
-51 EIGGICYSV
+51 G
-60 RYVAKDTY
+60 KF
-68 DIAVTNKEGGYSG
+68 G
-81 DIVIPQ
+81 DWIFSSR
-87 TINYDGKERQVTS
+87 G
-100 IDYRCFSGCTELTS
+100 FSGTT
-114 VKIPDGVTS
+114 PDGTFEYDKTKCGRYAHKCVLHTPS
-123 LKRDCFK
+123 ITDGYDLLPWTDLTKNLGFSISAKR
-130 DCSSLTSVII
+130 L
-140 PNSVTS
+140 
-146 LGEASFYGCS
+146 
-156 KLESVKLP
+156 
-164 VGITSLS
+164 ITDISLS
-171 EYCFGNCLVLKNIE
+171 NI
-185 LPNSVTSLGAGCFQ
+185 SLYENEKQ
-199 FCEELESI
+199 TMNPI
-207 NLPNGITS
+207 IV
-215 LPAICFYCCWKL
+215 PA
-227 NNIVLPNNI
+227 NAAN
-236 TSLGNRCFEGCKVL
+236 KVL
-250 KNIELPNSITSLGS
+250 KWYSSNTAVAEVSDNGVVSAKSVGSAEITARATDES
-264 ECFFGC
+264 
-270 AELENVTIPE
+270 
-280 GVSSLGRGTFRNCD
+280 GVSASC
-294 RLVDITL
+294 
-301 PNSITSLG
+301 
-309 SECFS
+309 
-314 GCSSLKNINLPYVLT
+314 YV
-329 SMGFQCFYGCTS
+329 Y
-341 LTKIQLPSSLTTLGF
+341 
-356 GCFDGC
+356 
-362 TGLESIAIPQGLTLL
+362 
-377 DGQCFQDCSNLSTII
+377 
-392 LPKSIVSIGKECF
+392 V
-405 KGCKKLADIVLPEGV
+405 KK
-420 TTLGE
+420 
-425 SCFYGCKQLIK
+425 Y
-436 ITLPSTLKAIGR
+436 
-448 AAFQLDNFK
+448 
-457 DNQMVCLASVPPE
+457 
-470 CGHESSLPSDLSLFV
+470 
-485 PKEAKNSYQTT
+485 
-496 KPWSSHRVYSD
+496 
-507 YPLSSINLPSE
+507 
-518 LSVVKTKSQ
+518 
-527 KVQIAMIPESA
+527 
-538 DAQGVV
+538 
-544 WSCDNGQILSVDED
+544 
-558 GVIKGLKV
+558 
-566 GTANVIAKVKY
+566 
-577 DTNISSSCKVN
+577 
-588 VSSLLVS
+588 
-595 SLDLLT
+595 
-601 PSVVKTI
+601 
-608 PTQLN
+608 
-613 AKVIPAEADNPK
+613 
-625 LKWTLLTPEV
+625 
-635 ATLSETGVLTGLK
+635 
-648 MGTAK
+648 
-653 VKIESTDGSIVSQVF
+653 
-668 DVSITGLPV
+668 V
-677 SSISLPNAVSIVKTK
+677 SSIEIPKEITVLRT
-692 QQKLDYGVYPAAS
+692 
-705 DNQSLKWSSSNTDVV
+705 NT
-720 SVDESSGI
+720 
-728 ITAHKVGR
+728 R
-736 AIITATAEDGSN
+736 N
-748 TTASTVVDVEPL
+748 
-760 KVESIKLI
+760 I
-768 EKVSIVKTNMLKL
+768 EAN
-781 EPSVLPELADDK
+781 VLP
-793 TLIWSSDNKSI
+793 
-804 ATVDEQG
+804 
-811 VVKGVNVG
+811 
-819 TVHISARA
+819 
-827 QDGSGVFTNCLV
+827 
-839 TVEPLKVETM
+839 
-849 QFSDSNLSIVKT
+849 
-861 DKKSLSLTLN
+861 
-871 SEEVDNKTMK
+871 
-881 WTSEDEN
+881 
-888 IATVV
+888 
-893 QNTNATYPLEA
+893 TNA
-904 IIAAHK
+904 
-910 VGKTVIK
+910 
-917 AEAQDGSGLSATCEV
+917 S
-932 EVTPLMVGGLELMTT
+932 
-947 SVIKTIPTK
+947 
-956 LEVNVT
+956 
-962 PSEADNQ
+962 
-969 KLKWTSLTPN
+969 
-979 IATVSED
+979 
-986 GTLTGLK
+986 
-993 MGTAQVKAE
+993 
-1002 TTDGS
+1002 
-1007 NFSKTF
+1007 SKT
-1013 DVQVLSLSV
+1013 
-1022 SSITLPT
+1022 
-1029 DFSIIKTDNQKME
+1029 
-1042 YTVLP
+1042 
-1047 KASDNQNLK
+1047 
-1056 WSSNK
+1056 
-1061 PSIASVDE
+1061 
-1069 NTGVI
+1069 
-1074 TAHKVGYASITA
+1074 
-1086 TATDGSGV
+1086 
-1094 FASTTIQVKPLK
+1094 
-1106 VSAISIPEKLNVL
+1106 
-1119 WSTTETLVAMATPEL
+1119 
-1134 ADNKKLS
+1134 LS

-1165 TNITAVATDGS
+1165 TNITATATDGS

-1188 ITINLSTKTVN
+1188 VTINLSTKTVN

-1324 TIIYDGNKY
+1324 TIIYDGNEY

-1379 ESELVNIGAEAFKW
+1379 ESELVNIGEEAFKW
-1393 CTGLTRFTFDGTSL
+1393 CTGLKLFTFDGTSL

-1419 CTALERFT
+1419 CIALKRFT
-1427 WMGNTTVKTI
+1427 WEGNTTVKTI

-1635 TKYINNN
+1635 TKYVNNN

-1683 PGFIGVNNPASMDE
+1683 PEFIGVNNPASMDE

-1711 SLYQKD
+1711 SLYQND
-1717 TKWWGKF
+1717 TSWWGKF

-1837 KKVATVTS
+1837 KKEATVTS

-1866 VSIPEQTTFNA
+1866 VNIPEQTTFNA

-1887 YAFTCQNALQALRV
+1887 YAFTCQNELQALRV

-2293 EATLKPNDTMQLEAT
+2293 EATLKPMIRCSWRQRFIQRMQLT
-2308 VYPTDAADKKI
+2308 RRFF
-2319 LWTSSNKDV
+2319 
-2328 VIVTDEGFVLAVAEG
+2328 G
-2343 EADVTVA
+2343 
-2350 SAENSE
+2350 
-2356 IKAVC
+2356 
-2361 HIKVEKEKEPEVPIV
+2361 
-2376 QIKFEESPVTI
+2376 
-2387 ALGETKK
+2387 
-2394 LNVIF
+2394 
-2399 NPVNATNKELDWVS
+2399 
-2413 AQTSV
+2413 
-2418 VEVDKEGN
+2418 
-2426 ILGVSEGKAIVSAKT
+2426 
-2441 KDGSNLTIN
+2441 
-2450 CVVTVILSTGI
+2450 
-2461 SNITMG
+2461 
-2467 EVKLIV
+2467 
-2473 NNRHLKVEGLADHEV
+2473 
-2488 IQVVNSIGFTVYRG
+2488 QVVM
-2502 TDHEVDLNA
+2502 
-2511 SGIYIV
+2511 
-2517 KMRGK
+2517 KMWLS
-2522 TVKFNVK
+2522 

>member
-1 MVSILNIRKVF
+1 MKRSLHF
-12 QNKELYK
+12 YK
-19 TNNMK
+19 W
-24 QHLHYFQ
+24 FV
-31 RLLLA
+31 A
-36 TVMILNYVVVYADNI
+36 VVVL
-51 EIGGICYSV
+51 ICSTTTMSAQTKVTGLSQLKAGSV
-60 RYVAKDTY
+60 IKIYP
-68 DIAVTNKEGGYSG
+68 KEGYGTSHYGESKYALACSGYRQPLTSLEKAGSGDKWTLEDAGNGNYYLKNNNGCYWAYQGSTSSNSSLECTMEKNSAVKIHLTWDTKYSGVCFWNTKDGRGLNNLDGYNYRYNWWSNPNDYSG
-81 DIVIPQ
+81 DANTTFDIAILSDDNGGEVIKPDEGGEVTKPGEKVTDVNLLQTGDVIEIYPYGHYDEASMALSCKGDGMDLTTYAKAGKGSEWTLIDAGSGYYYLKNELGCYWAYQEVSYIPLTCTMDINSAAKVKLTWDSRNKGGCFWNQKDGTGLSHIYNNNTEYFWNSSPDHYSSDTNTTFEVKVRETNIAVIDGIKYLLRSKQKTAKVLKNNYEGNIVIPQ
-87 TINYDGKERQVTS
+87 MVSYEGNEFRVTS
-100 IDYRCFSGCTELTS
+100 LENECFYCCSNLTS
-114 VKIPDGVTS
+114 VT
-123 LKRDCFK
+123 
-130 DCSSLTSVII
+130 
-140 PNSVTS
+140 
-146 LGEASFYGCS
+146 
-156 KLESVKLP
+156 LP
-164 VGITSLS
+164 KGITSLGDD
-171 EYCFGNCLVLKNIE
+171 CFGNCESLTNVT
-185 LPNSVTSLGAGCFQ
+185 LPEGITSLGYYCFGGCYSLTDITLPKGITSLEEMCFYSCHSLTSITLPEGITSLGDGCFDGCWRLTSIILPKGITSLGYGCFQ
-199 FCEELESI
+199 GCWSLTSITLPEGITSLGTKCFKGCKNLTSVSFPATLKEINKEIFLDATQKKRIIINAPIPPSGGEFIDSNYTLYIPKGTLASYKNTESWNLAGAFYEGKPIESI
-207 NLPNGITS
+207 NLPSDIS
-215 LPAICFYCCWKL
+215 
-227 NNIVLPNNI
+227 
-236 TSLGNRCFEGCKVL
+236 FEKTE
-250 KNIELPNSITSLGS
+250 KKKAKYS
-264 ECFFGC
+264 
-270 AELENVTIPE
+270 
-280 GVSSLGRGTFRNCD
+280 
-294 RLVDITL
+294 
-301 PNSITSLG
+301 
-309 SECFS
+309 
-314 GCSSLKNINLPYVLT
+314 
-329 SMGFQCFYGCTS
+329 
-341 LTKIQLPSSLTTLGF
+341 
-356 GCFDGC
+356 
-362 TGLESIAIPQGLTLL
+362 
-377 DGQCFQDCSNLSTII
+377 I
-392 LPKSIVSIGKECF
+392 LPIDANQEC
-405 KGCKKLADIVLPEGV
+405 
-420 TTLGE
+420 
-425 SCFYGCKQLIK
+425 
-436 ITLPSTLKAIGR
+436 LK
-448 AAFQLDNFK
+448 
-457 DNQMVCLASVPPE
+457 
-470 CGHESSLPSDLSLFV
+470 
-485 PKEAKNSYQTT
+485 
-496 KPWSSHRVYSD
+496 
-507 YPLSSINLPSE
+507 
-518 LSVVKTKSQ
+518 
-527 KVQIAMIPESA
+527 
-538 DAQGVV
+538 
-544 WSCDNGQILSVDED
+544 WSCDNSTVVSIDEKTRE
-558 GVIKGLKV
+558 ITALKV
-566 GTANVIAKVKY
+566 GNATITATVDDGTGISASTIAHVTPLKVQ
-577 DTNISSSCKVN
+577 TMIFAE
-588 VSSLLVS
+588 
-595 SLDLLT
+595 
-601 PSVVKTI
+601 PS
-608 PTQLN
+608 
-613 AKVIPAEADNPK
+613 
-625 LKWTLLTPEV
+625 
-635 ATLSETGVLTGLK
+635 
-648 MGTAK
+648 
-653 VKIESTDGSIVSQVF
+653 
-668 DVSITGLPV
+668 
-677 SSISLPNAVSIVKTK
+677 VSIVKT
-692 QQKLDYGVYPAAS
+692 
-705 DNQSLKWSSSNTDVV
+705 
-720 SVDESSGI
+720 E
-728 ITAHKVGR
+728 
-736 AIITATAEDGSN
+736 
-748 TTASTVVDVEPL
+748 
-760 KVESIKLI
+760 
-768 EKVSIVKTNMLKL
+768 
-781 EPSVLPELADDK
+781 DK
-793 TLIWSSDNKSI
+793 TI
-804 ATVDEQG
+804 T
-811 VVKGVNVG
+811 
-819 TVHISARA
+819 
-827 QDGSGVFTNCLV
+827 
-839 TVEPLKVETM
+839 
-849 QFSDSNLSIVKT
+849 
-861 DKKSLSLTLN
+861 LTLN
-871 SEEVDNKTMK
+871 SEEVDNKNMV
-881 WTSEDEN
+881 WTSSDESVA
-888 IATVV
+888 IVV
-893 QNTNATYPLEA
+893 QNMNAVYPLEA
-904 IIAAHK
+904 IVVAHK
-910 VGKTVIK
+910 VGKATIK
-917 AEAQDGSGLSATCEV
+917 AEAQDGSGMSATCEV
-932 EVTPLMVGGLELMTT
+932 EVTPLMASDISLLSA
-947 SVIKTIPTK
+947 SVVKTIPTQ
-956 LEVNVT
+956 LEANVSPT
-962 PSEADNQ
+962 EADNK
-969 KLKWTSLTPN
+969 KLKWTSLTPD
-979 IATVSED
+979 IATVTED
-986 GTLTGLK
+986 GTMTGLK
-993 MGTAQVKAE
+993 MGTAKVKAE

-1007 NFSKTF
+1007 NLSVVFE
-1013 DVQVLSLSV
+1013 VQVLGLSV
-1022 SSITLPT
+1022 STISLPAES
-1029 DFSIIKTDNQKME
+1029 SIIKTESMKLE
-1042 YTVLP
+1042 YSILP
-1047 KASDNQNLK
+1047 LASDNQKLK
-1056 WSSNK
+1056 WSSNATD
-1061 PSIASVDE
+1061 IVSVDE
-1069 NTGVI
+1069 STGVI
-1074 TAHKVGYASITA
+1074 TAHKVGDAIITA
-1086 TATDGSGV
+1086 TATDGSDIS
-1094 FASTTIQVKPLK
+1094 ASTKIHVTPLK
-1106 VSAISIPEKLNVL
+1106 ISQIEMSKEMSLLHSLSKQIEVKI
-1119 WSTTETLVAMATPEL
+1119 TPEL
-1134 ADNKKLS
+1134 ADNKTLK
-1141 WSSDDN
+1141 WISDNED
-1147 NIATVTQTGVVKG
+1147 IATVNQEGVVTG
-1160 VNVGT
+1160 VNVGSANVTAT
-1165 TNITAVATDGS
+1165 TTDGTEL
-1176 GVSATCKVTVNP
+1176 SATCKVTVNP
-1188 ITINLSTKTVN
+1188 VTINLSTNTIN

-1289 ENREATVTSIYGGKN
+1289 DTREATVTSIYGGKN

-1379 ESELVNIGAEAFKW
+1379 ESELVNIGEEAFKW
-1393 CTGLTRFTFDGTSL
+1393 CTGLKRFTFDGTSL

-1523 PESLANIQAGAFINN
+1523 PESLANIQAGVFINN

-1683 PGFIGVNNPASMDE
+1683 PEFIGVNNPASMDE

-1887 YAFTCQNALQALRV
+1887 YAFTCQNTLQALRV

-1974 WEGKSTLRLIGDSA
+1974 WEGKSKLRLIGDSA

-1994 LETVK
+1994 LETMK

-2063 GFSQLIL
+2063 GFSQIVL

-2130 NHCAVLSK
+2130 NHCPVLSK

-2158 PASTAH
+2158 PASTAR

-2171 EIVDIELPVGTK
+2171 EMIDIELPVGTK

-2308 VYPTDAADKKI
+2308 VYPTDAANKKI
-2319 LWTSSNKDV
+2319 LWTSSNEDV

>member
-1 MVSILNIRKVF
+1 MMSKASSWYENMYD
-12 QNKELYK
+12 KE
-19 TNNMK
+19 TD
-24 QHLHYFQ
+24 
-31 RLLLA
+31 
-36 TVMILNYVVVYADNI
+36 II
-51 EIGGICYSV
+51 
-60 RYVAKDTY
+60 AKYEVDEN
-68 DIAVTNKEGGYSG
+68 ASSGYSATLFQFPSNMLWL
-81 DIVIPQ
+81 DFLNDVDAMYI
-87 TINYDGKERQVTS
+87 DGQ
-100 IDYRCFSGCTELTS
+100 S
-114 VKIPDGVTS
+114 VDKRFIFFASKGEHVVLIK
-123 LKRDCFK
+123 LKRNVR
-130 DCSSLTSVII
+130 T
-140 PNSVTS
+140 
-146 LGEASFYGCS
+146 
-156 KLESVKLP
+156 
-164 VGITSLS
+164 
-171 EYCFGNCLVLKNIE
+171 LKNY
-185 LPNSVTSLGAGCFQ
+185 T
-199 FCEELESI
+199 FC
-207 NLPNGITS
+207 
-215 LPAICFYCCWKL
+215 
-227 NNIVLPNNI
+227 
-236 TSLGNRCFEGCKVL
+236 
-250 KNIELPNSITSLGS
+250 
-264 ECFFGC
+264 
-270 AELENVTIPE
+270 
-280 GVSSLGRGTFRNCD
+280 
-294 RLVDITL
+294 
-301 PNSITSLG
+301 
-309 SECFS
+309 
-314 GCSSLKNINLPYVLT
+314 
-329 SMGFQCFYGCTS
+329 
-341 LTKIQLPSSLTTLGF
+341 
-356 GCFDGC
+356 
-362 TGLESIAIPQGLTLL
+362 LL
-377 DGQCFQDCSNLSTII
+377 DGKHHSGRLIEVRIPSCITNIEPYNFIECPYLQRIFSYATQAPIKEKLRKGTDQQLQIYVDNYKNIYSYEYIFAAGDASNAFFKCGYSAQNAKLCIPENAKGYDTNGWEQLKKYYAKVELKLEIPSKLSVERT
-392 LPKSIVSIGKECF
+392 KTIVS
-405 KGCKKLADIVLPEGV
+405 
-420 TTLGE
+420 
-425 SCFYGCKQLIK
+425 
-436 ITLPSTLKAIGR
+436 
-448 AAFQLDNFK
+448 
-457 DNQMVCLASVPPE
+457 
-470 CGHESSLPSDLSLFV
+470 
-485 PKEAKNSYQTT
+485 
-496 KPWSSHRVYSD
+496 D
-507 YPLSSINLPSE
+507 Y
-518 LSVVKTKSQ
+518 VKSQ
-527 KVQIAMIPESA
+527 
-538 DAQGVV
+538 
-544 WSCDNGQILSVDED
+544 SVDEGSD
-558 GVIKGLKV
+558 FFYNLGDKTIADVNFDKNSIIVKGLKV
-566 GTANVIAKVKY
+566 GKTQLKTVYYGIERYCDITITPLKMTSIELPKTITLITNKRQTLKPKIIPEDADDKDGKTFIWKSEDESIATVTQDGVVSGIGYGKTRVTCMASDDSNLSASCEVVNSAPITIDLSTKTLNLQEGSSYGEQKV
-577 DTNISSSCKVN
+577 NISGK
-588 VSSLLVS
+588 
-595 SLDLLT
+595 D
-601 PSVVKTI
+601 
-608 PTQLN
+608 
-613 AKVIPAEADNPK
+613 
-625 LKWTLLTPEV
+625 
-635 ATLSETGVLTGLK
+635 
-648 MGTAK
+648 
-653 VKIESTDGSIVSQVF
+653 F
-668 DVSITGLPV
+668 
-677 SSISLPNAVSIVKTK
+677 SISDVLVK
-692 QQKLDYGVYPAAS
+692 
-705 DNQSLKWSSSNTDVV
+705 SLNENVV
-720 SVDESSGI
+720 SVDENG
-728 ITAHKVGR
+728 
-736 AIITATAEDGSN
+736 
-748 TTASTVVDVEPL
+748 
-760 KVESIKLI
+760 
-768 EKVSIVKTNMLKL
+768 
-781 EPSVLPELADDK
+781 
-793 TLIWSSDNKSI
+793 
-804 ATVDEQG
+804 
-811 VVKGVNVG
+811 
-819 TVHISARA
+819 
-827 QDGSGVFTNCLV
+827 
-839 TVEPLKVETM
+839 
-849 QFSDSNLSIVKT
+849 
-861 DKKSLSLTLN
+861 
-871 SEEVDNKTMK
+871 
-881 WTSEDEN
+881 
-888 IATVV
+888 
-893 QNTNATYPLEA
+893 
-904 IIAAHK
+904 
-910 VGKTVIK
+910 VIK
-917 AEAQDGSGLSATCEV
+917 AG
-932 EVTPLMVGGLELMTT
+932 TPG
-947 SVIKTIPTK
+947 
-956 LEVNVT
+956 
-962 PSEADNQ
+962 
-969 KLKWTSLTPN
+969 
-979 IATVSED
+979 IATIRYYMS
-986 GTLTGLK
+986 
-993 MGTAQVKAE
+993 Q
-1002 TTDGS
+1002 
-1007 NFSKTF
+1007 
-1013 DVQVLSLSV
+1013 
-1022 SSITLPT
+1022 
-1029 DFSIIKTDNQKME
+1029 
-1042 YTVLP
+1042 
-1047 KASDNQNLK
+1047 
-1056 WSSNK
+1056 
-1061 PSIASVDE
+1061 DE
-1069 NTGVI
+1069 NV
-1074 TAHKVGYASITA
+1074 YA
-1086 TATDGSGV
+1086 D
-1094 FASTTIQVKPLK
+1094 
-1106 VSAISIPEKLNVL
+1106 
-1119 WSTTETLVAMATPEL
+1119 
-1134 ADNKKLS
+1134 
-1141 WSSDDN
+1141 
-1147 NIATVTQTGVVKG
+1147 
-1160 VNVGT
+1160 
-1165 TNITAVATDGS
+1165 
-1176 GVSATCKVTVNP
+1176 CK
-1188 ITINLSTKTVN
+1188 
-1199 LQKGSEYVEQ
+1199 
-1209 TATVLPENY
+1209 
-1218 EHKDVV
+1218 
-1224 WTTSGNGVASVDKDG
+1224 
-1239 HITANKP
+1239 
-1246 GVDTLR
+1246 
-1252 CSLSYD
+1252 
-1258 SHIYSECRVI
+1258 VI

-1379 ESELVNIGAEAFKW
+1379 ESELVNIGEEAFKW
-1393 CTGLTRFTFDGTSL
+1393 CTGLKRFTFDGTSL

-1492 NASLTNIHLSNSLNY
+1492 NASLTNIHLSTSLNY

-1538 EFLQEIILPER
+1538 DFLQEIILPER

-1635 TKYINNN
+1635 TKYVNNN

-1683 PGFIGVNNPASMDE
+1683 PEFIGVNDPTSMDE

-1717 TKWWGKF
+1717 TSWWGKF

-1837 KKVATVTS
+1837 KKEATVTS
-1845 IYGGKNKSLEAEKV
+1845 IYGGKNKSLDAEKV

-1877 VTYDVKKVGG
+1877 VTYAVKKVGG
-1887 YAFTCQNALQALRV
+1887 YAFTCQNELQALRV

-2171 EIVDIELPVGTK
+2171 ELIDVELPVGTK

-2308 VYPTDAADKKI
+2308 VYPTDAANKKI
-2319 LWTSSNKDV
+2319 LWTSSNEDV

-2361 HIKVEKEKEPEVPIV
+2361 HIKVENEKEPEVPIV

-2399 NPVNATNKELDWVS
+2399 NPVNATNKELDWLS
-2413 AQTSV
+2413 AKTSV

-2426 ILGVSEGKAIVSAKT
+2426 ILGISEGKAVVSAKT

-2450 CVVTVILSTGI
+2450 CVVTVIPSTGI

-2502 TDHEVDLNA
+2502 TDHEIDLKA
-2511 SGIYIV
+2511 AGVYIIKV
-2517 KMRGK
+2517 KGK
-2522 TVKFNVK
+2522 TLKFSVK